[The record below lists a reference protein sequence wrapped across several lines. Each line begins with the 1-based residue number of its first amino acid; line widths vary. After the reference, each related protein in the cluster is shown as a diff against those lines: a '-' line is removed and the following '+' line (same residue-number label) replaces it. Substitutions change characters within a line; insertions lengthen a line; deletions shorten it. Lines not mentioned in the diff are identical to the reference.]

1 MLQPKALLGG
11 GGANGHISKGVTV
24 RCGFDI
30 LRTSQLHLFVKNKAT
45 GTPHGV
51 YYMQPS
57 FDSDLI
63 ICQVL
68 TLWLI
73 IYLHQRGAFGVAR
86 FDEQGNAKAFRMWNE
101 QSAWLHVFCLCPL
114 HIINRHPGATGTKRQ

>member
-24 RCGFDI
+24 RFGFDI
-30 LRTSQLHLFVKNKAT
+30 LRTSQLHRQVKNKAT

-57 FDSDLI
+57 FDSDLVI
-63 ICQVL
+63 RQVL

-73 IYLHQRGAFGVAR
+73 IYCISVGLSALLVFRLVGQCEGLQNVERAISLAPR
-86 FDEQGNAKAFRMWNE
+86 FLFMSSPHN
-101 QSAWLHVFCLCPL
+101 
-114 HIINRHPGATGTKRQ
+114 

>member
-24 RCGFDI
+24 RFGFDGR
-30 LRTSQLHLFVKNKAT
+30 RTSQPHRQVKNKAT

-57 FDSDLI
+57 FDSDLFI
-63 ICQVL
+63 RQVL

-73 IYLHQRGAFGVAR
+73 IYLHRRGAFGVAR
-86 FDEQGNAKAFRMWNE
+86 FRLVGQCEGLSTVERAISLAPRFLFMPSPHN
-101 QSAWLHVFCLCPL
+101 
-114 HIINRHPGATGTKRQ
+114 